1 MTKEQANE
9 LMCKVADVFSVER
22 EKMFSSA
29 REMYVVRARVSALK
43 IMTDDFYVPAE
54 AAMRWFNKTRQMW
67 AHYLKLHEEFKDQ
80 RSWRVLH
87 QEARHQAIK
96 GTFLEERPLGE

>member
-1 MTKEQANE
+1 MTKDQANE

-43 IMTDDFYVPAE
+43 IMTDDFYVPSE

-67 AHYLKLHEEFKDQ
+67 AHYLKLHEEFKEQ
-80 RSWRVLH
+80 KSWRVLH

-96 GTFLEERPLGE
+96 GTFLEERPLSE